1 MPHPVEQ
8 QVDDRRNDHPA
19 ERARHRQYRLAE
31 RRKVSRNDLSLY
43 LQADGEKEHHHQAVI
58 DETFEVETEPETAD
72 RNAYRC
78 LQQRMVKF
86 GCRRNIGKEHGDHHE
101 KQQHD
106 AARPL
111 GTEKVAPFLIKNI
124 RTALEAVTE

>member
-1 MPHPVEQ
+1 MVEQ

-19 ERARHRQYRLAE
+19 ERARHRQYRPRNVE
-31 RRKVSRNDLSLY
+31 RCPETTSLY

-78 LQQRMVKF
+78 LQQRMVKLAVA
-86 GCRRNIGKEHGDHHE
+86 GIL
-101 KQQHD
+101 
-106 AARPL
+106 ARSMATTTKNSSTTLPAHWVL
-111 GTEKVAPFLIKNI
+111 KKLRPF
-124 RTALEAVTE
+124 